1 MWHRLMQVVCITL
14 IFLYQMGGELDFR
27 ALLLKIQDLL
37 SDNDRHRF
45 LFLLGEDVPR
55 YMRDDPSLSGTL
67 RVLES
72 LFEKAIISD
81 QDCDYLIKAFKK
93 IHCNDAAK
101 RLQGY
106 SNCDC
111 VCVWEDNFDWNGVVD
126 PNKWDFDVGGDGWGN
141 EEQQN
146 YTNNRRENARCELFP
161 GTKNGRLIV
170 EARRENMSNTMY
182 TSARLKSKA
191 SWTYGRL
198 QIRAKLPDGRGLW
211 PALWMLPQNET
222 YGLQYWPDN
231 GAMNLIEQVGYDP
244 LRITSSVNTYAYN
257 HMRHNTPMNSIIVRD
272 AISNFKIYTLDWNEN
287 KIEMFVGDDTNQFAN
302 SIFVWNKK
310 GDWTQWPFDKPFF
323 LLINIAVGGR
333 IGGQQGI
340 DNNIFPRRMEID
352 WVRLYQRR

>member
-1 MWHRLMQVVCITL
+1 MI
-14 IFLYQMGGELDFR
+14 YP
-27 ALLLKIQDLL
+27 AL
-37 SDNDRHRF
+37 
-45 LFLLGEDVPR
+45 
-55 YMRDDPSLSGTL
+55 
-67 RVLES
+67 
-72 LFEKAIISD
+72 
-81 QDCDYLIKAFKK
+81 
-93 IHCNDAAK
+93 
-101 RLQGY
+101 GY

-170 EARRENMSNTMY
+170 EARR
-182 TSARLKSKA
+182 
-191 SWTYGRL
+191 
-198 QIRAKLPDGRGLW
+198 
-211 PALWMLPQNET
+211 LPQNET

-231 GAMNLIEQVGYDP
+231 GAMDLIEQVGYDP

-272 AISNFKIYTLDWNEN
+272 AISNFNIYTLDWNEN